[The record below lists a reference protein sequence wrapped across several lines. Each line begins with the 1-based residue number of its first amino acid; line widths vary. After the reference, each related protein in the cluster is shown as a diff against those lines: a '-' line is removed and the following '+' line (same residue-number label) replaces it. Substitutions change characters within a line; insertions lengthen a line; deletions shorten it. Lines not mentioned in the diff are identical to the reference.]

1 MEKDNHNPLQ
11 KKNRGFISFSF
22 FARVSEATKKG
33 DFRQLFDPKIQ
44 HFTL

>member
-11 KKNRGFISFSF
+11 KNRGFISFSF
-22 FARVSEATKKG
+22 FARASEATKKG